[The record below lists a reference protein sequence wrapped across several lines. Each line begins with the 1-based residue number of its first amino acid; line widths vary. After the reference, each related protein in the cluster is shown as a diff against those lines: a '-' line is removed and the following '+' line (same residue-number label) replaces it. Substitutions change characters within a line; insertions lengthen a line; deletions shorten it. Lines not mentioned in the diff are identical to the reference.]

1 MVIGGNC
8 NNGIIAIGVSY
19 VHAGWTSKKNVKG
32 TSERTLGL
40 NKFGSQ
46 GKAPEFQPSQ
56 CRSYGKHARYHL
68 ILWLSMEPA
77 HRLVSW
83 AWTCKDYYT
92 PYR

>member
-46 GKAPEFQPSQ
+46 GKASEFQPSQ
-56 CRSYGKHARYHL
+56 CRSYGKHAR
-68 ILWLSMEPA
+68 
-77 HRLVSW
+77 
-83 AWTCKDYYT
+83 
-92 PYR
+92 